1 MRFPKNANV
10 NTQTIYNS
18 VRNWKPIFVEDS
30 KIPVWLSKIAP
41 IEINAI
47 TLGIIVFSRSS
58 LPEHVRRH
66 ETIHFQQFLETLFI
80 PFVLIYFYDYIKN
93 YFLHRNGPIAYRN
106 IRAEK
111 EAYLNA
117 GTVGYLNERQ
127 RYKWLLRK

>member
-1 MRFPKNANV
+1 MFPKNANV

-47 TLGIIVFSRSS
+47 TLGIIVFGRSS

-93 YFLHRNGPIAYRN
+93 YFLHRNGQIAYRN

>member
-1 MRFPKNANV
+1 
-10 NTQTIYNS
+10 
-18 VRNWKPIFVEDS
+18 
-30 KIPVWLSKIAP
+30 
-41 IEINAI
+41 
-47 TLGIIVFSRSS
+47 VFGRSS

-93 YFLHRNGPIAYRN
+93 YLLYKDGQKAYRK
-106 IRAEK
+106 IRAEQ